1 MCSSRPLKHRFRLQ
15 IILRYIYVIQWFHR
29 PLKHKFRLQISIL
42 SPYRSMFGELMTE
55 NRLNSVTFIL
65 NTARKILLK
74 DDKVSSS
81 EIAFSVV
88 FSSKITN
95 KTLYMLAY
103 SKTQLGQKWSFC
115 LQSKYQCSHG
125 NIYKPINRLLEIPK
139 WVFLITM
146 FCF

>member
-1 MCSSRPLKHRFRLQ
+1 
-15 IILRYIYVIQWFHR
+15 
-29 PLKHKFRLQISIL
+29 
-42 SPYRSMFGELMTE
+42 MFGELMTE

-103 SKTQLGQKWSFC
+103 SKTQLGQNGHSASS
-115 LQSKYQCSHG
+115 LSINVVMETY
-125 NIYKPINRLLEIPK
+125 INRSI
-139 WVFLITM
+139 VS
-146 FCF
+146 